1 MASSKDP
8 YSILNKDPERGVL
21 KPKFDPSVRVQR
33 YRPGALPKWAHEE
46 ASEANEESA
55 AALRSGSISIDSAN
69 FQVTDL
75 CSIPSSDPYP
85 TQPTPSSPMHSDSS
99 DLYESDDY
107 TYQPPKPLF
116 KPVFVPK
123 HQRVTE
129 TESAAREAEEE
140 VVEAELHRQAESRK
154 EDTQRLITQAITQEA
169 QDVQSDSELISDTD
183 DSGDPAEYK
192 QWKLREVKRVIR
204 EATERAGRDK
214 ELVEVERRRNLTD
227 WERSEENKRL
237 GTDETAKPERMP
249 MRFMQK
255 WAHAGAFFQE
265 RDTEGKVDPIF
276 MRDVNAPVEGD
287 FDKSVLPE
295 ALQKRR
301 GNFGLKGQSKWKH
314 LTAEDTTDFNPDFKP
329 DEKLVLKQ
337 QLKQGGYKGMNRFS
351 QR

>member
-21 KPKFDPSVRVQR
+21 KPKFDPSVKVER
-33 YRPGALPKWAHEE
+33 YRPGTLPKWAQEE
-46 ASEANEESA
+46 AGEPQEDVSA
-55 AALRSGSISIDSAN
+55 AVRSSSISIDSCN

-75 CSIPSSDPYP
+75 CSMPATDCVSVPP
-85 TQPTPSSPMHSDSS
+85 RPSSPVHSDS

-107 TYQPPKPLF
+107 AYEPPKPLF

-123 HQRVTE
+123 QQRVTE
-129 TESAAREAEEE
+129 TETVVREAEEE
-140 VVEAELHRQAESRK
+140 ALQAELHRQAERRK
-154 EDTQRLITQAITQEA
+154 EETQRLIAEAMTQEA
-169 QDVQSDSELISDTD
+169 QDVQSDSEVVSDSD
-183 DSGDPAEYK
+183 DPGDPAEYK

-204 EATERAGRDK
+204 ETSERSARAK
-214 ELVEVERRRNLTD
+214 ELAEVERRRNLTD

-237 GTDETAKPERMP
+237 GTDETVKPERMP
-249 MRFMQK
+249 MRYMQK
-255 WAHAGAFFQE
+255 WAHAGAFFQD
-265 RDTEGKVDPIF
+265 RDDEGKLEPIF

-301 GNFGLKGQSKWKH
+301 GNFGVKGQSKWTH
-314 LTAEDTTDFNPDFKP
+314 LTAEDTTDFNPAFKP

-337 QLKQGGYKGMNRFS
+337 QLKQGGYKAMNRFH
-351 QR
+351 